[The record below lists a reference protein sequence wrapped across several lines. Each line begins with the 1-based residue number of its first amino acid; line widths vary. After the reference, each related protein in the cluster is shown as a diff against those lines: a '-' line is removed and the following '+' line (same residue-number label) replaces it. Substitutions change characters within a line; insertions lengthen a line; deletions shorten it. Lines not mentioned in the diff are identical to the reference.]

1 MAVTMDEIKGFLESN
16 DLKYHYDQEHEMIVL
31 VTDDE
36 DSTYT
41 HFLRAREDGDIFEW
55 QMQILDENSDM
66 LRVKEHP
73 YLRELLIHL
82 LYLNYNTKFGTWE
95 YDPSDGDVRLAIEI
109 PLEDAKMTQKQFD
122 RIAGYMFV
130 DGAHSAE
137 EIMEVLKT
145 GKVSKDD
152 DDEMIAELK
161 AMLALVEE
169 ESSFSSD
176 GI

>member
-1 MAVTMDEIKGFLESN
+1 MAVTLDEIKEFIESH
-16 DLKYHYDQEHEMIVL
+16 DLKYHDDQENEMIVL
-31 VTDDE
+31 VTGDE

-41 HFLRAREDGDIFEW
+41 HFLRARDDGDIFEW
-55 QMQILDENSDM
+55 QMQILDENNNM

-73 YLRELLIHL
+73 YLRELLVQL

-122 RIAGYMFV
+122 RIAGYMFGTANN
-130 DGAHSAE
+130 DAE
-137 EIMEVLKT
+137 GIMEILET
-145 GKVSKDD
+145 GKVSRD
-152 DDEMIAELK
+152 DDEEILK
-161 AMLALVEE
+161 AMLALLEG
-169 ESSFSSD
+169 ESSSTGID